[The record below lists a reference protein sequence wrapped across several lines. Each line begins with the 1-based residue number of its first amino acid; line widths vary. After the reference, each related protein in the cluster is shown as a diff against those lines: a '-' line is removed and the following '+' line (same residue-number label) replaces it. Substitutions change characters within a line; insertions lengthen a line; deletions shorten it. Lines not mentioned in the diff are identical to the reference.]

1 MVSQKMVP
9 TFKEA
14 SAIAVDKIQQAEN
27 YKKNTVQHWPI
38 HCKHHALR
46 LSSEPKKIEQVIQS
60 KSEAHSNGASKAGG
74 KLSNKL
80 GFHVSS

>member
-1 MVSQKMVP
+1 MISQKMVP
-9 TFKEA
+9 TFEEE
-14 SAIAVDKIQQAEN
+14 SAIAADKIQQAEN
-27 YKKNTVQHWPI
+27 YKMNTVQHWSI

-46 LSSEPKKIEQVIQS
+46 LSSEPKKSEQVIQN
-60 KSEAHSNGASKAGG
+60 KSEAHSNGVSKAGG